1 MQPLRLILAA
11 ARIVAGVALVVLVLK
26 IAPTIAS
33 QAAGH
38 AGTYSPAVAAMGAV
52 RTQ

>member
-26 IAPTIAS
+26 IAPTIAN

-38 AGTYSPAVAAMGAV
+38 AGTYSPAAVAIGAV

>member
-1 MQPLRLILAA
+1 MEPLRLILAA

-26 IAPTIAS
+26 IAPTIAN

-38 AGTYSPAVAAMGAV
+38 AGTYSPASAAIGAV